1 MRKESAARVPREV
14 ATGDMQSELTLRV
27 RDAQGNEMDWKLE
40 IARKGNDT
48 VVVVRG
54 AREPYIGTSIVDAPT
69 EFDLYTATM
78 NNEDEN
84 VALDEALKQVKV
96 RMKADGYSDVK

>member
-1 MRKESAARVPREV
+1 MICSPSSLCAFG
-14 ATGDMQSELTLRV
+14 T
-27 RDAQGNEMDWKLE
+27 QGNEMDWKLE

-96 RMKADGYSDVK
+96 RMKAEDTRMSNNKQIRSS